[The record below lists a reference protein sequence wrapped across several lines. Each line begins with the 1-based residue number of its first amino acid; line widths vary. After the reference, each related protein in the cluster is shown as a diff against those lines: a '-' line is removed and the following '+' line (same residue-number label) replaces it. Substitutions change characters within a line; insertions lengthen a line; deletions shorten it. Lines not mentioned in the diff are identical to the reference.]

1 MRPIIVRMI
10 FAGGMQRIC
19 SYQAG
24 ERQVSLE
31 PSRISACAGA
41 PLWQILEAG
50 EWRSPAFL
58 KYLDL
63 QRLETDLVVQAHVDE
78 SESEDEEA
86 AGATLRTCSV
96 ADSSA

>member
-1 MRPIIVRMI
+1 M
-10 FAGGMQRIC
+10 
-19 SYQAG
+19 
-24 ERQVSLE
+24 
-31 PSRISACAGA
+31 
-41 PLWQILEAG
+41 
-50 EWRSPAFL
+50 

-86 AGATLRTCSV
+86 AAVATCPV

>member
-1 MRPIIVRMI
+1 MNGQCLWGRRGV
-10 FAGGMQRIC
+10 F
-19 SYQAG
+19 
-24 ERQVSLE
+24 
-31 PSRISACAGA
+31 ACAGA

-63 QRLETDLVVQAHVDE
+63 QRLETDLVVQAHVNE

-86 AGATLRTCSV
+86 AVVATRPV